1 MRLAGGLAIFVTLLA
16 PAVYFFL
23 SYQYLTGSL
32 DVQAEWSARSV
43 TSIVTS
49 NPETW
54 AYEQLRLSEL
64 LARRPLTDAPQRRS
78 IYDRQGRLVAEAAT
92 DLPFPVITRSRVFYD
107 AGTAAGRVV
116 VSQSVRPVA
125 ERTAAGAAA
134 ALIAAAIVY
143 FTILRI
149 PMNIVETTRRSLDK
163 SETRYRSLYKSMA
176 EGVAVFAMSAPG
188 SEGPATISLVD
199 ANPSWDKMLG
209 VRKDFGSGTE
219 RAGALGGALE
229 KHVPE
234 IVRRAGAG
242 EGFTFEI
249 TDRDRVFAASLF
261 FPEPGL
267 FAVILNDLT
276 ETRKAQE
283 EREQMRT
290 SVLRAQKL
298 ESLGI
303 LAGGIAHDFNNL
315 LVGILGNVDLALS
328 KSPPDSAV
336 QPYLRKIE
344 LAARRAAELTNQML
358 AYSGKGRFVVEAVD
372 VSQIVGEMEQLL
384 GTVVSKSAA
393 LSFDLAPGLPPIE
406 ADASQV
412 RQVVMNLITNASD
425 ALGDR
430 EGSIRVT
437 TGFSAGTAGAPEA
450 CRGGERPPGAHVYVD
465 VADTGCGMDPG
476 TCDRIFDPFFTTKD
490 KGRGLGLAAAQGI
503 VRGHRGT
510 LSVRSVP
517 GKGSTF
523 RIAFPVAAGRAVPQG
538 PPEAGTAGRPRPA
551 GRGTILVVD
560 DEESV
565 RTLASDV
572 LRQEGFLVLTA
583 SDGLEGVETFRKHP
597 EIAAVVLDM
606 TMPRMGGAEASDEM
620 RRIAPGIPVILCSG
634 YTEQDAVRRLDSR
647 VPVEFVQKPYKVR
660 TLLDKVFEVVG
671 RRSGSS
677 PGSITD

>member
-1 MRLAGGLAIFVTLLA
+1 MALLA

-43 TSIVTS
+43 TRIVTS

-54 AYEQLRLSEL
+54 AYEQVRLSEL
-64 LARRPLTDAPQRRS
+64 LEQRPLTGAPQRRS
-78 IYDRQGRLVAEAAT
+78 IYDRQERLVAEAAA
-92 DLPFPVITRSRVFYD
+92 DLPFPVITRSRLFYD
-107 AGTAAGRVV
+107 AGTAAGRIV

-125 ERTAAGAAA
+125 ERTAAGVAA

-143 FTILRI
+143 FAILRI
-149 PMNIVETTRRSLDK
+149 PMHAVETTRRSLDR
-163 SETRYRSLYKSMA
+163 SETRYRSLYESMA
-176 EGVAVFAMSAPG
+176 EGVAVFEFSDPG
-188 SEGPATISLVD
+188 GEAPATIALVD
-199 ANPSWDKMLG
+199 ANPSWEKMLG
-209 VRKDFGSGTE
+209 VRKGVDSGTD
-219 RAGALGGALE
+219 RTGAFAGALE
-229 KHVPE
+229 THVPE

-242 EGFTFEI
+242 ERFAFEI
-249 TDRDRVFAASLF
+249 TDQDRVFAASLF

-283 EREQMRT
+283 ERDQMRA

-315 LVGILGNVDLALS
+315 LVGIMGNVDLALA
-328 KSPPDSAV
+328 KLAPGSAV
-336 QPYLRKIE
+336 QPYLRRVE
-344 LAARRAAELTNQML
+344 LAAQRAAELTNQML

-372 VSQIVGEMEQLL
+372 VSQLVGEMEHLL
-384 GTVVSKSAA
+384 ATVVSKSAA
-393 LSFDLAPGLPPIE
+393 LSFDLAAGLPPIE
-406 ADASQV
+406 ADGSQL

-437 TGFSAGTAGAPEA
+437 TGFSAGNPGEPEA
-450 CRGGERPPGAHVYVD
+450 FRAGEQPPGAQVYVD
-465 VADTGCGMDPG
+465 VADTGCGMDPD
-476 TCDRIFDPFFTTKD
+476 TCERIFDPFFTTKE

-510 LSVRSVP
+510 LSVHSVP
-517 GKGSTF
+517 GRGSTF
-523 RIAFPVAAGRAVPQG
+523 RIAFPVSAGAAVPQG
-538 PPEAGTAGRPRPA
+538 GPRPGTTGRSRPP

-565 RTLASDV
+565 RNFACDV
-572 LRQEGFLVLTA
+572 LRQEGFAVLTA
-583 SDGLEGVETFRKHP
+583 SDGLEGVETLREHP

-606 TMPRMGGAEASDEM
+606 TMPRMGGFEASREM
-620 RRIAPGIPVILCSG
+620 RRIAPNIPVILCSG
-634 YTEQDAVRRLDSR
+634 YTEQDTVKRLDSR
-647 VPVEFVQKPYKVR
+647 TPVDFVQKPYKVQA
-660 TLLDKVFEVVG
+660 LLDKVFEVVG
-671 RRSGSS
+671 RT
-677 PGSITD
+677 PGS